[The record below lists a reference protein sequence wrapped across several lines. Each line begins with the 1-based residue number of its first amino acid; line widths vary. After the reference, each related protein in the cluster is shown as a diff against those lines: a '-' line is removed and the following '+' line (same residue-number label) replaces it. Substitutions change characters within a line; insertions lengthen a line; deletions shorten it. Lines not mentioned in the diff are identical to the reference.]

1 MRYRNRTFILSPY
14 ISRTSRDTNVKIAD
28 LNEQIRKL
36 KITNQMLFR
45 ADERPS
51 NMERGAR
58 IADYNAYAEHI
69 VGERQKGEQLS
80 RQLQSEKIVSQG
92 LRDELSVLK
101 GIAILAILASLVRLT
116 REDTLSDVKEV
127 EHNKHVFGEWDEE

>member
-1 MRYRNRTFILSPY
+1 MHE
-14 ISRTSRDTNVKIAD
+14 KIAD

-51 NMERGAR
+51 SIERGAR

-69 VGERQKGEQLS
+69 VGERQKGEELS

-92 LRDELSVLK
+92 LKEELSVLK
-101 GIAILAILASLVRLT
+101 GKHRSRKSRKSHT
-116 REDTLSDVKEV
+116 RRHSV
-127 EHNKHVFGEWDEE
+127 